1 MSGGGSNF
9 DGRWARRARRPA
21 RYLTRSARSRA
32 TLRNAIA
39 KCNELRTE
47 LDDTRAQLEQY
58 QAENDE
64 KRRKTEALESQV
76 RRLQSDLTRAY
87 NDAQRG
93 KRLSAERESS
103 AAEKARLAVATRIMT
118 VADDFSSALET
129 AEEQGMESKW
139 FDGFKAM
146 AEKIDKSL
154 LDAGFRRFESVG
166 QDMDPARH
174 EALATMPT
182 SDDQAG
188 KIVQVIE
195 AGYEDTETSKVVRVA
210 KVLVG
215 RASDESETD

>member
-1 MSGGGSNF
+1 MSGGGSIF
-9 DGRWARRARRPA
+9 DARWARRTRRPA
-21 RYLTRSARSRA
+21 RPLTGAARSRA
-32 TLRNAIA
+32 MLQNAIA

-47 LDDTRAQLEQY
+47 LDDTRAQLAQF

-64 KRRKTEALESQV
+64 KRHNTETLEAQV
-76 RRLQSDLTRAY
+76 RRLQSDLVRAY
-87 NDAQRG
+87 DDAQRG
-93 KRLSAERESS
+93 KRLSAERESN
-103 AAEKARLAVATRIMT
+103 AAEKARLAVAIRIMT
-118 VADDFSSALET
+118 VADDFSNALET

-139 FDGFKAM
+139 FDGFKSM

-154 LDAGFRRFESVG
+154 LDAGLRRFESIG
-166 QDMDPARH
+166 QDMDPSRH

-188 KIVQVIE
+188 KVVQVIE

-210 KVLVG
+210 KVLIG